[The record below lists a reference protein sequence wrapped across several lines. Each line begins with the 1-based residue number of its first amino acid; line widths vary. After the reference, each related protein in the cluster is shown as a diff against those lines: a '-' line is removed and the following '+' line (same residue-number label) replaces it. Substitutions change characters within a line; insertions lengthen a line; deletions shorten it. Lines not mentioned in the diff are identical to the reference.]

1 MPADPYLLTTAR
13 LGLRRYVAADLE
25 ALVPVFADPQAARFY
40 PAMGDPGA
48 VARWIDWNLRNYAEH
63 GHGLWALELLENGRF
78 IGDAGITW
86 QTVEGEPVLE
96 IGWHVHPDFRS
107 RGFATEAGRACLDY
121 GFDVL
126 GAATLGSIV
135 DPANAASIRVAER
148 VHTGRREYPGK
159 SGTMLLFHTA
169 RGATA

>member
-1 MPADPYLLTTAR
+1 MPAEPYLLTTAR

-25 ALVPVFADPQAARFY
+25 ALRPVFADPQAARFY
-40 PAMGDPGA
+40 PAMQDPAA

-86 QTVEGEPVLE
+86 QTVEAERVLE
-96 IGWHVHPDFRS
+96 IGWHIHPDFRS
-107 RGFATEAGRACLDY
+107 RGFATEAGQACLRH

-126 GAATLGSIV
+126 RAATLCSIV
-135 DPANAASIRVAER
+135 DPANAASIRVASR
-148 VHTGRREYPGK
+148 VHTSRREYPGK
-159 SGTMLLFHTA
+159 SGTMLLFHTP